1 MQKLNLRDHKFM
13 RARKFEQ
20 RGCSCDGQ
28 CVPRKGMMRS
38 WVQLMMRMYLTYNV
52 SYIYAERRDE
62 GSRASY
68 DRLFSFF
75 FCIFKITWFRRLPV
89 NNFYIKKM
97 ESWQLPFTLW
107 ETYAA
112 GDLIMELLDLRKGAQ
127 MAVAEHLLNS
137 IDSLE
142 HGHISKCKI
151 L

>member
-1 MQKLNLRDHKFM
+1 
-13 RARKFEQ
+13 
-20 RGCSCDGQ
+20 
-28 CVPRKGMMRS
+28 
-38 WVQLMMRMYLTYNV
+38 
-52 SYIYAERRDE
+52 
-62 GSRASY
+62 
-68 DRLFSFF
+68 
-75 FCIFKITWFRRLPV
+75 
-89 NNFYIKKM
+89 M